1 MADTTITVT
10 VGTGT
15 EYLVGGSGN
24 IFLFNGSQP
33 SSFTFPWVQ
42 SATVRLDQSESTN
55 NSHPLIFSTSN
66 STNTITMRSGI
77 ISSNVTYYLDG
88 SSNQSDYTNT
98 TTFNAATTRYIEIA
112 PATSTDFY
120 FACWVHGISMGGIV
134 DITSN
139 TWGALTWGENEWNDQ
154 GDETVTLTGQAMTV
168 AANAAGVVATQFPGW
183 GTLEWGENGWG
194 SVNEA
199 KEVLPGQAA
208 SMALGTLSPVIG
220 EVLTGFQIQTV
231 VGTPTT
237 SFDFALSITGQEMS
251 VAQGV
256 LGVNSDEDTEVGMP
270 SNLNTMSVGA
280 LTVNQ
285 NADVNVGLSGF
296 SISTDVGNLIEAT
309 QVKVI
314 LTGQAMTGSVGAI
327 TPDDMAVGAVS
338 PGAMTFTVNPAV
350 TVPNYDTVVSLTGL
364 ELTVNMGTQFGIL
377 HYGDVDT
384 GTNTSYTDVDT
395 TQAAA

>member
-1 MADTTITVT
+1 MADSTITVT

-15 EYLVGGSGN
+15 QYLVGGSGN
-24 IFLFNGSQP
+24 VFKFDGAQP
-33 SSFTFPWVQ
+33 SSFTFPWVK
-42 SATVRLDQSESTN
+42 SGTLRLDQSAASN
-55 NSHPLIFSTSN
+55 DNHPLIFSTSN
-66 STNTITMRSGI
+66 STVTATMRAGI
-77 ISSNVTYYLDG
+77 ISSGVTYYLDG

-98 TTFNAATTRYIEIA
+98 TNFNAATTRYIEIA
-112 PATSTDFY
+112 PASVTDFY

>member
-1 MADTTITVT
+1 MADSTITVT

-15 EYLVGGSGN
+15 QYLVGGSGN
-24 IFLFNGSQP
+24 VYKFDGAQP

-42 SATVRLDQSESTN
+42 SGTVRLDQSAASN
-55 NSHPLIFSTSN
+55 DNHPLIFTTSN
-66 STNTITMRSGI
+66 STDTATMRGGI

-98 TTFNAATTRYIEIA
+98 TNFNAATTRYIEIA

-183 GTLEWGENGWG
+183 GTLDWGENGWG

-208 SMALGTLSPVIG
+208 TMSLGTLSAVIG
-220 EVLTGFQIQTV
+220 EPLTGFQIQTV

-285 NADVNVGLSGF
+285 SADVNVGF
-296 SISTDVGNLIEAT
+296 SSFSMSTDVGNLIEAT

-314 LTGQAMTGSVGAI
+314 PTGQSMTGAVGAI
-327 TPDDMAVGAVS
+327 APDDMAVGAVS
-338 PGAMTFTVNPAV
+338 PGAMTTTVNPAV
-350 TVPNYDTVVSLTGL
+350 TVPNYDTRVSLTGF
-364 ELTVNMGTQFGIL
+364 EITVNIGTQFGIL

>member
-1 MADTTITVT
+1 MADSTITVT

-15 EYLVGGSGN
+15 QYLVGGSGN
-24 IFLFNGSQP
+24 VYKFDGAQP

-42 SATVRLDQSESTN
+42 SGTVRLDQSAASN
-55 NSHPLIFSTSN
+55 DNHPLIFTTSN
-66 STNTITMRSGI
+66 STNTATMRSGI

-98 TTFNAATTRYIEIA
+98 TNFNAATTRYIEIA

-134 DITSN
+134 DITGN

-154 GDETVTLTGQAMTV
+154 GDESVTLTGQAMTV
-168 AANAAGVVATQFPGW
+168 VANAAGVVATQFPGW

-208 SMALGTLSPVIG
+208 TMSLGTLTPVIG
-220 EVLTGFQIQTV
+220 EVLTGLQIQTV

-237 SFDFALSITGQEMS
+237 TFDFSLSITGQEMS

-285 NADVNVGLSGF
+285 SADVNVGLSSF
-296 SISTDVGNLIEAT
+296 SMSTDVGNLIEAT

-314 LTGQAMTGSVGAI
+314 PTGQSMTGAVGAI
-327 TPDDMAVGAVS
+327 APDDMAVGAVS
-338 PGAMTFTVNPAV
+338 PGAMTTTVNPAV
-350 TVPNYDTVVSLTGL
+350 TVPNYDTRVSLTGF
-364 ELTVNMGTQFGIL
+364 EITVNIGTQFGIL

>member
-15 EYLVGGSGN
+15 QYLVGGSGN
-24 IFLFNGSQP
+24 VFKFDGSQP
-33 SSFTFPWVQ
+33 SSYTFPWVET
-42 SATVRLDQSESTN
+42 ATVRLDQSAASN
-55 NSHPLIFSTSN
+55 DNHPLIFTTSN
-66 STNTITMRSGI
+66 STDTATMRGGI

-98 TTFNAATTRYIEIA
+98 TNFNAATTRYIEIA

-134 DITSN
+134 DITGN
-139 TWGALTWGENEWNDQ
+139 TWGALSWGENEWSDQ

-168 AANAAGVVATQFPGW
+168 VANAAGVVATQFPGW
-183 GTLEWGENGWG
+183 GTLDWGENGWG

-208 SMALGTLSPVIG
+208 TMSLGTLSAVIG
-220 EVLTGFQIQTV
+220 EPLTGFQIQTV

-237 SFDFALSITGQEMS
+237 SFDFEVSLTGQQMS

-285 NADVNVGLSGF
+285 SADVNVGLSGF

-309 QVKVI
+309 KVDVI
-314 LTGQAMTGSVGAI
+314 LSGQAMTGSVGAI
-327 TPDDMAVGAVS
+327 DPDDMAVGAVS
-338 PGAMTFTVNPAV
+338 PGAMTTTVNPAV
-350 TVPNYDTVVSLTGL
+350 TVPNYDTRVSLTGL
-364 ELTVNMGTQFGIL
+364 EITVNIGTQFGIL

>member
-1 MADTTITVT
+1 MADSTITVT

-15 EYLVGGSGN
+15 QYLVGGSGN
-24 IFLFNGSQP
+24 VFKFDGAQP
-33 SSFTFPWVQ
+33 SSFTFPWVET
-42 SATVRLDQSESTN
+42 ATVRLDQSAASN
-55 NSHPLIFSTSN
+55 DNHPLIFTTSN
-66 STNTITMRSGI
+66 STDTVTMRSGI

-112 PATSTDFY
+112 PATSSDFY

-134 DITSN
+134 DITGN

-168 AANAAGVVATQFPGW
+168 VANTAGVVATQFPGW
-183 GTLEWGENGWG
+183 GTLDWGENGWG

-208 SMALGTLSPVIG
+208 SMSVGTLTPVIG

-256 LGVNSDEDTEVGMP
+256 LGINSDEDTEGGMP

-285 NADVNVGLSGF
+285 NSDVNVGLSGF
-296 SISTDVGNLIEAT
+296 SMSTDVGNLIEAT
-309 QVKVI
+309 QVKVT
-314 LTGQAMTGSVGAI
+314 LTGQAMTGAVGSI
-327 TPDDMAVGAVS
+327 SPDDMAVGAVS
-338 PGAMTFTVNPAV
+338 PGAMTTTVNPAV
-350 TVPNYDTVVSLTGL
+350 TVPNYDTRVSLTGF
-364 ELTVNMGTQFGIL
+364 EITVNIGTQFGIL

>member
-1 MADTTITVT
+1 MAESTITVT
-10 VGTGT
+10 VATGT
-15 EYLVGGSGN
+15 QYLVGGSGN
-24 IFLFNGSQP
+24 VYYFDGSRP
-33 SSFTFPWVQ
+33 GSFTFPWVQ
-42 SATVRLDQSESTN
+42 GATVRLDQSASSN
-55 NSHPLIFSTSN
+55 DNHPLIFTTSN
-66 STNTITMRSGI
+66 STNTATMRSGI
-77 ISSNVTYYLDG
+77 ISSGVTYYLDG

-98 TTFNAATTRYIEIA
+98 TTFNAATTRYIEID
-112 PATSTDFY
+112 PASSSDFY

-134 DITSN
+134 DITGN

-168 AANAAGVVATQFPGW
+168 VANTAGVVATQFPGW
-183 GTLEWGENGWG
+183 GTLDWGENGWG

-208 SMALGTLSPVIG
+208 SMSVGTLTPVIG

-256 LGVNSDEDTEVGMP
+256 LGINSDEDTEVGMP

-285 NADVNVGLSGF
+285 NSDVNVGLSGF
-296 SISTDVGNLIEAT
+296 SMSTDVGNLIEAT
-309 QVKVI
+309 QVKVT
-314 LTGQAMTGSVGAI
+314 LTGQAMTGAVGSI
-327 TPDDMAVGAVS
+327 SPDDMAVGAVS
-338 PGAMTFTVNPAV
+338 PGAMTTTVNPAV
-350 TVPNYDTVVSLTGL
+350 TVPNYDTRVSLTGF
-364 ELTVNMGTQFGIL
+364 EITVNIGTQFGIL

>member
-10 VGTGT
+10 VATGT
-15 EYLVGGSGN
+15 QYLVGGSGN
-24 IFLFNGSQP
+24 VYYFDGSQP
-33 SSFTFPWVQ
+33 SSFTFPWVKG
-42 SATVRLDQSESTN
+42 ATVRLDQSASSN
-55 NSHPLIFSTSN
+55 DNHPLIFTTSN
-66 STNTITMRSGI
+66 STSTATMRSGI
-77 ISSNVTYYLDG
+77 ISSGVTYYLDG

-112 PATSTDFY
+112 PASSSDFY

-134 DITSN
+134 DITGN
-139 TWGALTWGENEWNDQ
+139 TWGALSWGENEWNDQ

-168 AANAAGVVATQFPGW
+168 AENAAGVIATQFPGW

-199 KEVLPGQAA
+199 KEVLPGQATTM
-208 SMALGTLSPVIG
+208 SLGTLTPVIG
-220 EVLTGFQIQTV
+220 EALTGFQIQTV

-237 SFDFALSITGQEMS
+237 TFDFEVSLTGQQMS

-270 SNLNTMSVGA
+270 SLLNTTNLGS

-285 NADVNVGLSGF
+285 NADVNVGLSSF
-296 SISTDVGNLIEAT
+296 SMSTEVGNLIEAT
-309 QVKVI
+309 QVKVT
-314 LTGQAMTGSVGAI
+314 LTGQAMTGAVGAI

-338 PGAMTFTVNPAV
+338 PGAMTTIVNPAV
-350 TVPNYDTVVSLTGL
+350 TVPNYDTRVSLTGF
-364 ELTVNMGTQFGIL
+364 EITVNIGTQFGIL

>member
-15 EYLVGGSGN
+15 QYLVGGSGN
-24 IFLFNGSQP
+24 VFKFDGAQP
-33 SSFTFPWVQ
+33 SSFTFPWVK
-42 SATVRLDQSESTN
+42 SGTLRLDQSAASN
-55 NSHPLIFSTSN
+55 DNHPLIFSTSN
-66 STNTITMRSGI
+66 STVTATMRAGI
-77 ISSNVTYYLDG
+77 ISSGVTYYLDG

-98 TTFNAATTRYIEIA
+98 TNFNAATTRYIEIA
-112 PATSTDFY
+112 PASVTDFY

-208 SMALGTLSPVIG
+208 TMSLGTLSAVIG
-220 EVLTGFQIQTV
+220 EPLTGFQIQTV

-256 LGVNSDEDTEVGMP
+256 LGINSDEDTEVGMP

-285 NADVNVGLSGF
+285 SADVNVGLSGF
-296 SISTDVGNLIEAT
+296 SMSTDVGNLIEAT
-309 QVKVI
+309 KVDVI
-314 LTGQAMTGSVGAI
+314 LSGQAMTGAVGAI
-327 TPDDMAVGAVS
+327 SPDDMAVGAVS

-350 TVPNYDTVVSLTGL
+350 TVPNYDTRVSLTGF
-364 ELTVNMGTQFGIL
+364 EITVNIGTQFGIL